1 MRIWNSLLPCR
12 HIALNLIF
20 FMISGFFL
28 KYFLQWTLLAYFWTV
43 NFYSLTLTVHP
54 VLLVYFIG
62 PNAAISNLL
71 CEVSTWEN
79 YSFWCLGSVIS
90 LSCHWHQCTL
100 CAPCFTTAFIFQH
113 LTLLTTCTFWNT
125 CLLASLIPYSV
136 GFPISLITYLH
147 FVYSIFFA
155 FLTL

>member
-79 YSFWCLGSVIS
+79 YSFWCWGLSSHSLVTDTSVH
-90 LSCHWHQCTL
+90 CV
-100 CAPCFTTAFIFQH
+100 
-113 LTLLTTCTFWNT
+113 LLVSRQTFFS
-125 CLLASLIPYSV
+125 ASDTV
-136 GFPISLITYLH
+136 NHLH
-147 FVYSIFFA
+147 FLKHLFVGLLDTILCWFSYFSDHLSSFR
-155 FLTL
+155 L